1 MVTWMKRFAFM
12 LYTSQYGKN
21 SMFCPNATIGIQ
33 NCQVPD
39 VYYYP
44 LRPEFAESTYFL
56 YQATKSPFYL
66 HVAKSIIENINTL
79 TRVKCG
85 FATVHDVLDKSLED
99 RQESF
104 FLSETL
110 KYLYLI
116 FDKEHF
122 LNNDGALRYIFTTV
136 MITFLFSF
144 VLFLFVKKNSRK
156 VICFQ
161 LPMNSKTPCPI

>member
-1 MVTWMKRFAFM
+1 
-12 LYTSQYGKN
+12 
-21 SMFCPNATIGIQ
+21 
-33 NCQVPD
+33 
-39 VYYYP
+39 

-66 HVAKSIIENINTL
+66 HVAKSIIENINEY

-85 FATVHDVLDKSLED
+85 FATIHDVLDKSLED

-116 FDKEHF
+116 FDKENF
-122 LNNDGALRYIFTTV
+122 LNNGGALKYIFTTV
-136 MITFLFSF
+136 SAFFLI
-144 VLFLFVKKNSRK
+144 LAG
-156 VICFQ
+156 
-161 LPMNSKTPCPI
+161 